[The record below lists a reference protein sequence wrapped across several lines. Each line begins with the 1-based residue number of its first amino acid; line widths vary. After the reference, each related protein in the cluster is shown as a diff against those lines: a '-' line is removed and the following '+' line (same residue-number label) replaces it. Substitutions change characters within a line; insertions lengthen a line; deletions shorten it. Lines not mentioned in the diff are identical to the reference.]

1 MPLGCLQGGCE
12 EEKWAGGP
20 CGVGNRVL
28 GEVLM
33 FYSFRSRVEG
43 LKCDWAG
50 GRAGNLG
57 GQDHHRPLG
66 MGLLSGRRVGRFLM
80 SEVPLYA
87 EEQGAG
93 GRAENLGDRAAGR
106 GERGCGKGHVEENKA
121 GGRDIL

>member
-1 MPLGCLQGGCE
+1 M
-12 EEKWAGGP
+12 
-20 CGVGNRVL
+20 
-28 GEVLM
+28 M

-80 SEVPLYA
+80 SEVPLYGCVSSIEPLGA
-87 EEQGAG
+87 EEL
-93 GRAENLGDRAAGR
+93 RRRECR
-106 GERGCGKGHVEENKA
+106 GQR
-121 GGRDIL
+121 RP